1 MLALISAFIAL
12 NIRELGPKVIENTL
26 RIMLIYRVD
35 VESVRALLEP
45 SPKPGPPRLKETQLM
60 VIPKKPLNVA
70 VIGAGILGAA
80 IAWRLAL
87 RGAHVALIDKGRPG
101 HGASSHSFA
110 WINAGAKEPIGYH
123 NLNRRSL
130 EMWPRFAAA
139 IGDHGD
145 PDSVGLR
152 WGGKVS
158 WESDPVA
165 AEGLVARVG
174 QLQSWGYPT
183 RLIDAGELKSLEP
196 ALNIGPVAAAE
207 YSPNEAQVEP
217 QMVVDACLRRL
228 REVDCEIYADT
239 EVYGF
244 GQHDDGRIYS
254 LVTTGGSINADAVV
268 MAAGTGT
275 TSVAA
280 LAGVSVP
287 RAESP
292 GVVIRTNPLP
302 PLLRNVPVVYAPPL
316 GDGRRE
322 IHLRQCADGRMM
334 IGEGDQ
340 ESLAEDD
347 SQAHADDLLARARR
361 YLPGL
366 TGAEAVPVPVGWRPM
381 PLDGYPVMGFASEAP
396 NLYVALTH
404 SGVTLAPA
412 LSQLAAQEICD
423 GTPAEAVLKPY
434 RPQRFAG
441 LTPEELAAAT
451 HPRASKIR

>member
-1 MLALISAFIAL
+1 
-12 NIRELGPKVIENTL
+12 
-26 RIMLIYRVD
+26 
-35 VESVRALLEP
+35 
-45 SPKPGPPRLKETQLM
+45 M
-60 VIPKKPLNVA
+60 VIPEKPRTVA
-70 VIGAGILGAA
+70 VVGAGIVGAA
-80 IAWRLAL
+80 IAWRLAR
-87 RGAHVALIDKGRPG
+87 RGVHVSLIDRDRPG

-139 IGDHGD
+139 IGDDGD
-145 PDSVGLR
+145 PGSVGLR

-158 WESDPVA
+158 WESSRAA
-165 AEGLVARVG
+165 AEGLAARVR

-183 RLIDAGELKSLEP
+183 RLIDADDLKRLEPSLEV
-196 ALNIGPVAAAE
+196 GPVAAAE
-207 YSPNEAQVEP
+207 YSPNEGQVEP

-228 REVDCEIYADT
+228 REMDCEICADT
-239 EVYGF
+239 EVLGF
-244 GQHDDGRIYS
+244 EQQGDGRVRALS
-254 LVTTGGSINADAVV
+254 TGDGSREVDAVV
-268 MAAGTGT
+268 VAAGTET
-275 TSVAA
+275 TRLAA
-280 LAGVSVP
+280 LAGVNVP
-287 RAESP
+287 QAESP
-292 GVVIRTNPLP
+292 GVVMRTNPLP
-302 PLLRNVPVVYAPPL
+302 PLLHNVPVVYAPAL

-322 IHLRQCADGRMM
+322 IHLRQCADGRLM

-347 SQAHADDLLARARR
+347 SQAHADDLLARAQR

-366 TGAEAVPVPVGWRPM
+366 DGAQAVPVPVGWRPM
-381 PLDGYPVMGFASEAP
+381 PLDGYPVMGFAPQAP

-423 GTPAEAVLKPY
+423 GTPADAVLGPY

-441 LTPEELAAAT
+441 MTPEQMAAVT
-451 HPRASKIR
+451 HPRAAKGR

>member
-1 MLALISAFIAL
+1 
-12 NIRELGPKVIENTL
+12 
-26 RIMLIYRVD
+26 
-35 VESVRALLEP
+35 
-45 SPKPGPPRLKETQLM
+45 M
-60 VIPKKPLNVA
+60 VIPEKPLNVA

-80 IAWRLAL
+80 IAWRLAQ
-87 RGAHVALIDKGRPG
+87 RGVHVALIDKGEPG

-123 NLNRRSL
+123 DLNRRSL
-130 EMWPRFAAA
+130 EMWPRFAVG

-145 PDSVGLR
+145 PDSIGLR

-158 WESDPVA
+158 WVSDPVA
-165 AEGLVARVG
+165 AEGLVARVR

-183 RLIDAGELKSLEP
+183 RLIDAGELERLEP
-196 ALNIGPVAAAE
+196 ALDVGPVAAAE
-207 YSPNEAQVEP
+207 YSSNEGQVEP

-228 REVDCEIYADT
+228 REMGCDIYAGM

-244 GQHDDGRIYS
+244 EQDDDGRVHG
-254 LVTTGGSINADAVV
+254 LVTASGSKDVDAVV
-268 MAAGTGT
+268 MAAGAAT
-275 TSVAA
+275 TSLAT
-280 LAGVSVP
+280 LAGVNVP
-287 RAESP
+287 QAESP

-302 PLLRNVPVVYAPPL
+302 PLLNNVPVVYAPPL

-322 IHLRQCADGRMM
+322 IHLRQCADGRLM

-347 SQAHADDLLARARR
+347 TQAHADGLLARACR

-366 TGAEAVPVPVGWRPM
+366 SGAQAVTVPVGWRPM

-404 SGVTLAPA
+404 SGVTLAPV
-412 LSQLAAQEICD
+412 LSQLTAQEICD
-423 GTPAEAVLKPY
+423 GTTADAVLGTY

-441 LTPEELAAAT
+441 LTPGEVAAVT
-451 HPRASKIR
+451 HPRAAKMR

>member
-1 MLALISAFIAL
+1 
-12 NIRELGPKVIENTL
+12 
-26 RIMLIYRVD
+26 
-35 VESVRALLEP
+35 
-45 SPKPGPPRLKETQLM
+45 M
-60 VIPKKPLNVA
+60 VISQKPRKVA
-70 VIGAGILGAA
+70 VIGVGILGAT
-80 IAWRLAL
+80 IAWRLAR
-87 RGAHVALIDKGRPG
+87 RGVHVALIDRGQPG

-139 IGDHGD
+139 LGDHGD
-145 PDSVGLR
+145 PASVGLR

-158 WESDPVA
+158 WESNPVA
-165 AEGLVARVG
+165 AEGLVARAR

-183 RLIDAGELKSLEP
+183 RLIDARELKRLEP
-196 ALNIGPVAAAE
+196 ALDVGPVTAAE
-207 YSPNEAQVEP
+207 YTPNEGQVEP

-228 REVDCEIYADT
+228 REMGCEICTDT
-239 EVYGF
+239 EVFGF
-244 GQHDDGRIYS
+244 ERYHDGRVHG
-254 LVTTGGSINADAVV
+254 LVTASGLRDADAVII
-268 MAAGTGT
+268 AAGTGT
-275 TSVAA
+275 TSLAA
-280 LAGVSVP
+280 LAGVNVP
-287 RAESP
+287 QAESP

-302 PLLRNVPVVYAPPL
+302 PLLHNVPVLYAPAL

-322 IHLRQCADGRMM
+322 IHIRQCADGRLM

-347 SQAHADDLLARARR
+347 TQAHADDLLARARR

-366 TGAEAVPVPVGWRPM
+366 DSADAVPVPVGWRPM
-381 PLDGYPVMGFASEAP
+381 PLDGYPVMGFAPGAA

-423 GTPAEAVLKPY
+423 GTSADAVLGPY

-441 LTPEELAAAT
+441 LTAEDVAAAT
-451 HPRASKIR
+451 HPHADKVL

>member
-1 MLALISAFIAL
+1 MVTP
-12 NIRELGPKVIENTL
+12 R
-26 RIMLIYRVD
+26 
-35 VESVRALLEP
+35 
-45 SPKPGPPRLKETQLM
+45 KPA
-60 VIPKKPLNVA
+60 NVA
-70 VIGAGILGAA
+70 VIGAGIMGAA
-80 IAWRLAL
+80 IAFRLAR
-87 RGAHVALIDKGRPG
+87 RGVSVALFDASQPG

-130 EMWPRFAAA
+130 EMWPRFAAE

-145 PDSVGLR
+145 PDSIGLR

-158 WESDPVA
+158 WESSPVA
-165 AEGLVARVG
+165 AEGLAARVR

-183 RLIDAGELKSLEP
+183 RLIDADELKRLEP
-196 ALNIGPVAAAE
+196 SLDIGPVAAAE
-207 YSPNEAQVEP
+207 YSPNEGQVEP

-228 REVDCEIYADT
+228 LESGCEIHANT
-239 EVYGF
+239 EVHGF
-244 GQHDDGRIYS
+244 ERSDDGRIRS
-254 LVTTGGSINADAVV
+254 LAAASGSMDVDAVV
-268 MAAGTGT
+268 IAAGTAT
-275 TSVAA
+275 TRLAA
-280 LAGVSVP
+280 LASVNVP
-287 RAESP
+287 QAQSP

-302 PLLRNVPVVYAPPL
+302 PLLHNVPVVYAPPL
-316 GDGRRE
+316 DDGRRE

-347 SQAHADDLLARARR
+347 TQAHADDLLARACR

-366 TGAEAVPVPVGWRPM
+366 VGAQAVPVPVGWRPM
-381 PLDGYPVMGFASEAP
+381 PLDGYPVMGFASEEP

-404 SGVTLAPA
+404 SGVTLAPV

-423 GTPAEAVLKPY
+423 GIPADAVLGPY

-441 LTPEELAAAT
+441 LTPEDAAAAV
-451 HPRASKIR
+451 HPRAARTR

>member
-1 MLALISAFIAL
+1 MASTS
-12 NIRELGPKVIENTL
+12 R
-26 RIMLIYRVD
+26 
-35 VESVRALLEP
+35 
-45 SPKPGPPRLKETQLM
+45 PRT
-60 VIPKKPLNVA
+60 VA
-70 VIGAGILGAA
+70 VIGAGIMGAS
-80 IAWRLAL
+80 IAFRLAR
-87 RGAHVALIDKGRPG
+87 RGVHIVLVDKGQPG

-139 IGDHGD
+139 IGDEGD
-145 PDSVGLR
+145 PGSVGLR

-158 WESDPVA
+158 WESDPA
-165 AEGLVARVG
+165 ATEALIARVR
-174 QLQSWGYPT
+174 QLQSWGYPS
-183 RLIDAGELKSLEP
+183 RLVDAEELQRLEP
-196 ALNIGPVAAAE
+196 SLDIGPVAAAE
-207 YSPNEAQVEP
+207 YSPNEGQVEP

-228 REVDCEIYADT
+228 REMGSEIAT
-239 EVYGF
+239 GNEVTGF
-244 GQHDDGRIYS
+244 EQDSDG
-254 LVTTGGSINADAVV
+254 LVRAIATASGSVAVDAVV
-268 MAAGTGT
+268 VAAGTDT
-275 TSVAA
+275 TRVAS

-287 RAESP
+287 QAESP

-302 PLLRNVPVVYAPPL
+302 PLLPNVPIVYAPPL

-322 IHLRQCADGRMM
+322 IHIRQCADGRLM

-347 SQAHADDLLARARR
+347 SQAHADDLLARTRR

-366 TGAEAVPVPVGWRPM
+366 DGAEAVPVPVGWRPM

-404 SGVTLAPA
+404 SGVTLAPV

-423 GTPAEAVLKPY
+423 GTPAEAVLGPY

-441 LTPEELAAAT
+441 MTPEELAAVA
-451 HPRASKIR
+451 HPRTGNTR

>member
-1 MLALISAFIAL
+1 MAIP
-12 NIRELGPKVIENTL
+12 EKPK
-26 RIMLIYRVD
+26 
-35 VESVRALLEP
+35 
-45 SPKPGPPRLKETQLM
+45 
-60 VIPKKPLNVA
+60 NVA
-70 VIGAGILGAA
+70 VIGAGIMGAA
-80 IAWRLAL
+80 ISWRLAM
-87 RGAHVALIDKGRPG
+87 RGVHVVLIDRGHPG

-110 WINAGAKEPIGYH
+110 WINAGAKEPVGYH

-139 IGDHGD
+139 IGDRGD

-158 WESDPVA
+158 WESNPA
-165 AEGLVARVG
+165 AADGLVARVR

-183 RLIDAGELKSLEP
+183 RLIDADELKRLEP
-196 ALNIGPVAAAE
+196 GLDIGPVAAAE
-207 YSPNEAQVEP
+207 YSPNEGQVEP

-228 REVDCEIYADT
+228 REMGCEIHADR
-239 EVYGF
+239 EVNGF
-244 GQHDDGRIYS
+244 EWHDDGRINTLATDS
-254 LVTTGGSINADAVV
+254 GPVDVDAVV
-268 MAAGTGT
+268 MAAGTAT
-275 TSVAA
+275 TRLAA
-280 LAGVSVP
+280 LAGVNVP
-287 RAESP
+287 QAESP
-292 GVVIRTNPLP
+292 GVVMRTDPLP

-322 IHLRQCADGRMM
+322 IHLRQCADGRLM

-347 SQAHADDLLARARR
+347 TQAHADDLLERASR

-366 TGAEAVPVPVGWRPM
+366 AGARAVPVPVGWRPM
-381 PLDGYPVMGFASEAP
+381 PLDGYPVLGFTSEAP

-412 LSQLAAQEICD
+412 LSQLAVQEICG
-423 GTPAEAVLKPY
+423 GTPADAVLGPY

-441 LTPEELAAAT
+441 LTPEEAAAVP
-451 HPRASKIR
+451 HPRAAKIR